1 MTAKKSREWP
11 PWWEWELKFTGYTY
25 KRMKERDCTEIE
37 VRRMMEH
44 ATNYYRSKEEGRWV
58 IETRFR
64 RKPWEVVV
72 EPNAEKERLD
82 VVTVYEV
89 WDVK

>member
-1 MTAKKSREWP
+1 MTAKKRREWP
-11 PWWEWELKFTGYTY
+11 RWWEWELKFTGYTY

>member
-1 MTAKKSREWP
+1 
-11 PWWEWELKFTGYTY
+11 
-25 KRMKERDCTEIE
+25 
-37 VRRMMEH
+37 MMEH

-58 IETRFR
+58 IETRIR
-64 RKPWEVVV
+64 QKPWEIVV

-82 VVTVYEV
+82 VVTVYKV

>member
-1 MTAKKSREWP
+1 
-11 PWWEWELKFTGYTY
+11 
-25 KRMKERDCTEIE
+25 
-37 VRRMMEH
+37 MMEH
-44 ATNYYRSKEEGRWV
+44 ATNYYRSKEESRWV

-72 EPNAEKERLD
+72 EPNGEKERLD

-89 WDVK
+89 RDVK

>member
-1 MTAKKSREWP
+1 MGRASSPQIYGEGKDRDP
-11 PWWEWELKFTGYTY
+11 VLRPN